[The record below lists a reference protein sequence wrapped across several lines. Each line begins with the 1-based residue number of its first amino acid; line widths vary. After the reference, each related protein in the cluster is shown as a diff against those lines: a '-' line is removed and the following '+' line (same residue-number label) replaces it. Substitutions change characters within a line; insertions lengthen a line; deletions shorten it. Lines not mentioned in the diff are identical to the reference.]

1 MGHRWPQCPLSP
13 RDNGG
18 EVWPH
23 RPSLG
28 AHRAAGGRVHG
39 RPVTPVARAGRLHC
53 AAPART
59 PRGCQGPHGPGAH
72 PAAGGGAP
80 TRSPLYGDAGLTALT
95 PLGQGHTAGH
105 GRAGIWIRSSSWPCC
120 TDAALVKPPQLT
132 CFGLFPLE
140 RLQGIREREPRGRKA
155 PLHAAP
161 LGLGGR
167 GVTGART
174 ALIPAD
180 LQVVLPPAP
189 RFSLTGRLSR
199 LRREDRAMP
208 QPESRLPRRAGQ
220 GPTHGGIF
228 SSLPPWAGSLGGGGE
243 GWRRQSGR
251 LVAVVCNVG
260 QAQDTG
266 RRDAG
271 PAGLQGP
278 RNRSAGPPA
287 PHNRKR
293 GFPGCVGEKRNRR
306 EARSLSGAV
315 TSVKAALVWSGV
327 FPAS

>member
-1 MGHRWPQCPLSP
+1 MGHRWPQPPLSP

-28 AHRAAGGRVHG
+28 AHRAAGGRIHG
-39 RPVTPVARAGRLHC
+39 RPVTPVARAGRLRC

-59 PRGCQGPHGPGAH
+59 PRGCQGPTAPALTRWQAEEPLPGLHFTGTPGSQPLRHSAKVTRPATAEPGFGSACPHGPVAQML
-72 PAAGGGAP
+72 PWL
-80 TRSPLYGDAGLTALT
+80 S
-95 PLGQGHTAGH
+95 
-105 GRAGIWIRSSSWPCC
+105 
-120 TDAALVKPPQLT
+120 PPQLT
-132 CFGLFPLE
+132 CLGLFPLE
-140 RLQGIREREPRGRKA
+140 RLRGIREREPRGRKA
-155 PLHAAP
+155 PLYAAP

-180 LQVVLPPAP
+180 LQVVVPPAP

-199 LRREDRAMP
+199 LRREDRATP